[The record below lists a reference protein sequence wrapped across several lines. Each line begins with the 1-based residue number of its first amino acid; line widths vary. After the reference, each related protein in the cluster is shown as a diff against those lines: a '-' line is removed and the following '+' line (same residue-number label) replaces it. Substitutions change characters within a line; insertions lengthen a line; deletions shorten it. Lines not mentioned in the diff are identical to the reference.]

1 MLHIFRGGKT
11 VAGSGQAI
19 EFNAK
24 TIAQIAASYNAKCH
38 EAPIVVGHP
47 TDNGPAFG
55 WVKRLVAK
63 GLDLYA
69 EPDQMNPD
77 FLKAVQQGAYKK
89 ISSSFYC
96 PNSSHNPTPG
106 NYHLRH
112 VGFLGAMAPAI
123 KGLGAV
129 VFSDASDFVSFTEDY
144 NMMDFEPL
152 KSSLQSLFDLIGPA
166 MPDVDMGPAIE
177 EIMMAID
184 GLAVVEAEEETP
196 TDEMLPEYSERL
208 AALVIREKA
217 FEASQEKAQ
226 AKTIADFCEA
236 QLTAGRMTNGEK
248 TAAIKLLTMAANA
261 TADYAE
267 GDKSPLALAM
277 ESYSNRTPIVPMG
290 EKAKGTPKA
299 SAIVTFS
306 DGAVDSTQL
315 VSMAKSMVAKNP
327 DLSLEAAMEQIME
340 AA

>member
-1 MLHIFRGGKT
+1 MLHIFRGGNTIDGHGKRVT
-11 VAGSGQAI
+11 
-19 EFNAK
+19 FDAK
-24 TIAQIAASYNAKCH
+24 TIAQIAANYNAKTH
-38 EAPIVVGHP
+38 EAPIVIGHP
-47 TDNGPAFG
+47 TDNAPAYG
-55 WVKRLVAK
+55 WVRRLVAK

-69 EPDQMNPD
+69 EPDQLNPD
-77 FLKAVQQGAYKK
+77 FKSAVQSGAYKK
-89 ISSSFYC
+89 ISSSFYL
-96 PNSSHNPTPG
+96 PESSHNPTPG
-106 NYHLRH
+106 AFCLRH

-123 KGLGAV
+123 KGLGSVA
-129 VFSDASDFVSFTEDY
+129 FSEATDYVTFSEDY
-144 NMMDFEPL
+144 MDFEGL
-152 KSSLQSLFDLIGPA
+152 KSALQVLFDLLGTS
-166 MPDVDMGPAIE
+166 MPDVDISPAIE
-177 EIMMAID
+177 GIMMAID
-184 GLAVVEAEEETP
+184 SLAVVEAIEEPP
-196 TDEMLPEYSERL
+196 TEDMPPEYSERL

-217 FEASQEKAQ
+217 FEASQKKAQ
-226 AKTIADFCEA
+226 AKTIADFCETELA
-236 QLTAGRMTNGEK
+236 AGRMTNGEK

-277 ESYSNRTPIVPMG
+277 ESYSNRNPIVPMG

-299 SAIVTFS
+299 SPIVTFS